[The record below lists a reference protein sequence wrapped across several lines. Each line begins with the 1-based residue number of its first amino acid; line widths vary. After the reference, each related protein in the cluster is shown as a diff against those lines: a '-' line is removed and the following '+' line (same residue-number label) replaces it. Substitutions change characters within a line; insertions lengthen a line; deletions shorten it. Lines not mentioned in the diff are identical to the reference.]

1 MRKKFQT
8 AIIFVERCHS
18 AFPCTT
24 FVVRLL
30 ADHYVSMW
38 ENGEFMNFF
47 STLCGQS
54 LSRQVRVR
62 IGPRGR
68 TCGNKVPRLAEN
80 GRHTSS
86 SRLTVRG
93 GLPPRPH
100 PDWVTT
106 SEPPIKKGGQEVKL
120 SEPVGQ
126 QPLHFSTAAWQF
138 GCEPRSPFP
147 TFIMSE
153 HSYFLIKYFF

>member
-8 AIIFVERCHS
+8 AIIFVERCRP
-18 AFPCTT
+18 AFPCRT
-24 FVVRLL
+24 FVVRLS

-47 STLCGQS
+47 STVCGQS
-54 LSRQVRVR
+54 LSHQVRVR
-62 IGPRGR
+62 IGPRAR
-68 TCGNKVPRLAEN
+68 TCGNKFPRLAEN

-86 SRLTVRG
+86 SCLAVRG
-93 GLPPRPH
+93 GLPPQPH
-100 PDWVTT
+100 PDRVTT

-138 GCEPRSPFP
+138 GYKPRSPFL
-147 TFIMSE
+147 TSIMSK
-153 HSYFLIKYFF
+153 HFLMKYFV